1 MSEVEDFL
9 SQMLPRFIQA
19 ADAMHNGDSALF
31 RELWSSRDPV
41 TLLGAAGPVISG
53 WDNITRAQSSVASR
67 FSNGTPLDLELIA
80 ADVNGDVAYTVAYER
95 SSGSVAGATAQLA
108 YVRATQIYRREN
120 GDWKLVLRH
129 ADPAGSPATDALK
142 DSLKAGAT
150 APPR

>member
-1 MSEVEDFL
+1 
-9 SQMLPRFIQA
+9 
-19 ADAMHNGDSALF
+19 
-31 RELWSSRDPV
+31 
-41 TLLGAAGPVISG
+41 VISG
-53 WDNITRAQSSVASR
+53 CDNITRAQSSVASR

-95 SSGSVAGATAQLA
+95 SSVSVGGATVQLA

-129 ADPAGSPATDALK
+129 ADPAGSPAIDALK

-150 APPR
+150 TPPR